1 MRKTTL
7 HRAAMALLL
16 LAVSTRADQIDDY
29 VNSEMQRRHIQG
41 LSLAV
46 IKDGKVEK
54 LGAYGQ
60 ADVELSVPV
69 TPKTIFQIQSI
80 TKTFTS
86 TAILMLVEEG
96 KIALD
101 DPVSKHLD
109 GTPDSWKNIKIRHLL
124 SHTSGIKDFIN
135 EPTASLREEITE
147 EEVFKAT
154 AARPLNFQPGEKYA
168 YSNTNYHLLAMI
180 IRKLTGK
187 PYGQFLKERIFD
199 PLNMIDTRI
208 MSWSEII
215 PNRASGY
222 QWRSGALHNGDFV
235 AGSILAYGGGG
246 ILSSAQDMAKWAVAL
261 DGEKLLKKS
270 TIEKAWSASKLNSGA
285 MSDYGLGW
293 GVGQTNG
300 HRTVSHSGAHMTGFT
315 SAIIKYRDDALSI
328 VILTNA
334 GGANPTR
341 IAQHVAAL
349 YNPALMPAP
358 AKAIEDKNPK
368 VTQSLRQ
375 IAMGIKEGK
384 LTAEP
389 FTPAMW
395 DVISPQLSSLKEQA
409 GRDGDLKTIELLSH
423 SESAGDQTWRYR
435 LISTRRTHIITMVRN
450 SEGKIT
456 GLWIEDE

>member
-1 MRKTTL
+1 MPKSTL
-7 HRAAMALLL
+7 SCALLSL
-16 LAVSTRADQIDDY
+16 LFVTLPLRADAVDDY
-29 VNSEMQRRHIQG
+29 INSEMHRQHIQG

-54 LGAYGQ
+54 LAGYGQ
-60 ADVELSVPV
+60 ANVELKVPV
-69 TPKTIFQIQSI
+69 TPQTIFQIQSI

-86 TAILMLVEEG
+86 TAILMLIEEG

-109 GTPDSWKNIKIRHLL
+109 GTPDSWKNIKIHHLL

-135 EPTASLREEITE
+135 EPTASLREDITE

-154 AARPLNFQPGEKYA
+154 TPRPLNFQPGEKYA

-187 PYGQFLKERIFD
+187 SYGEFLKERIFN
-199 PLNMIDTRI
+199 PLNMTDTRI
-208 MSWSEII
+208 MSWSDII

-222 QWRSGALHNGDFV
+222 QWRGGKLHNGDYV

-246 ILSSAQDMAKWAVAL
+246 ILSSAADMAKWATAL
-261 DGEKLLKKS
+261 DDEKLLKKS
-270 TIEKAWSASKLNSGA
+270 TIEKAWAATKLNNGTMSG
-285 MSDYGLGW
+285 YGLGW

-300 HRTVSHSGAHMTGFT
+300 HRFLAHSGAHMTGFT
-315 SAIIKYRDDALSI
+315 SALIKYRDDALSI

-334 GGANPTR
+334 GGANPTQL
-341 IAQHVAAL
+341 AQHVAGL

-375 IAMGIKEGK
+375 IIIEIKEGK
-384 LTAEP
+384 LTAAP
-389 FTPAMW
+389 FTSGMW
-395 DVISPQLSSLKEQA
+395 NVISPQLTSLKDQA
-409 GRDGDLKTIELLSH
+409 ARDGDLKTIELLSH
-423 SESAGDQTWRYR
+423 NESAGDNTYRYR
-435 LISTRRTHIITMVRN
+435 FIFTRRTHIITMVQNDR
-450 SEGKIT
+450 GKIT
-456 GLWIEDE
+456 GLWIENE